1 MNIERNE
8 TSVVFLSFSIAS
20 GCLRILYGFVVAAI
34 DKVRGQEA
42 EEVERVCV
50 SSNGCPVEQ
59 HRIWSDIR
67 GIGWSRVFPRERV
80 EWIRVRSGGD

>member
-1 MNIERNE
+1 M
-8 TSVVFLSFSIAS
+8 
-20 GCLRILYGFVVAAI
+20 AAI

-59 HRIWSDIR
+59 RRIRSDIR

-80 EWIRVRSGGD
+80 EWIRVRSDGDRNRIGQGITRRGYKRIWMELSNKL